1 MMKSLECGKRGV
13 AKQLNS
19 EVAYYAEKRVSMISR
34 ILNSCLVL
42 GLVSITGATAATDA
56 TDASKTVVVVSSD
69 NPKISGQL
77 FHPKICPNFVNY
89 IAFVRQIRDNRQI
102 WLFDSKTKELTQ
114 ITPHAASGKIEDVNI
129 DEDTDQSIFK
139 GYEDEL
145 EWCPVLHDGI
155 QYYLYVSAGGV
166 NNHDIY
172 ISAIGSKTH
181 TRLTFDPEVDGTPRW
196 SPDGKSVVFVSAR
209 TGDGDLYLVPDIT
222 KYLGKDIKR
231 EARNAFERLTTNPGE
246 EMFPSYSPDGRFL
259 AYTTRTSGNK
269 KRGLYT
275 IALMDFKDDHKI
287 KIFNNQITNNK
298 SHPSWS
304 FDGHFVAYQISND
317 LNDRVVDIGVMQL
330 KVDPQG
336 HLVEVAD
343 LHGKTPK
350 IAENVYPSSYTGPTW
365 LPGSR
370 AIVYAKRESSR
381 LNPLEVV
388 NLEKWLYDQN
398 YTRATITTQSNIH
411 RDVDCLPNHP
421 IIVFAGQS
429 GLDFQIFASV
439 LIGTDL
445 RLGAEKVDLAKYDL
459 FKN

>member
-1 MMKSLECGKRGV
+1 MNSRSNRNLSLSMRLAAAAALAAV
-13 AKQLNS
+13 A
-19 EVAYYAEKRVSMISR
+19 VAVPA
-34 ILNSCLVL
+34 L
-42 GLVSITGATAATDA
+42 AADGSA

-69 NPKISGQL
+69 NPKITGQL
-77 FHPKICPNFVNY
+77 FHPKICPNLVNY
-89 IAFVRQIRDNRQI
+89 VAFVRQIRDNRQI
-102 WLFDSKTKELTQ
+102 WLYDSKSKEMVQISPKGTQ
-114 ITPHAASGKIEDVNI
+114 RKIEDI
-129 DEDTDQSIFK
+129 GSDEDTDQSIFK

-145 EWCPVLHDGI
+145 EWCPVLHDGV
-155 QYYLYVSAGGV
+155 QYYAYVSAGGV
-166 NNHDIY
+166 NNHDVY
-172 ISAIGSKTH
+172 IGAIGSGVQ

-196 SPDGKSVVFVSAR
+196 SPDGKSLVFVSAR
-209 TGDGDLYLVPDIT
+209 TGDGDLYWVEDVT
-222 KYLGKDIKR
+222 KYLGKEQKK
-231 EARNAFERLTTNPGE
+231 ETKNAFVRLTTTTGE
-246 EMFPSYSPDGRFL
+246 EMFPSFSPNGRFL
-259 AYTTRTSGNK
+259 AYTTRTSGNR

-275 IALMDFKDDHKI
+275 IALMDFKEERKI
-287 KIFNNQITNNK
+287 KIFNNKITNNK

-330 KVDPQG
+330 KIDPAG

-370 AIVYAKRESSR
+370 ALVYAKRESSR

-388 NLEKWLYDQN
+388 NLEKWLYDQT
-398 YTRATITTQSNIH
+398 YTRATITTSSSIH

-429 GLDFQIFASV
+429 GLEFQIFASV
-439 LIGTDL
+439 LLGPDL

>member
-1 MMKSLECGKRGV
+1 
-13 AKQLNS
+13 
-19 EVAYYAEKRVSMISR
+19 MISSKDFSR
-34 ILNSCLVL
+34 CFFL
-42 GLVSITGATAATDA
+42 GLAAAAWVGPTAVRAAGAEA

-77 FHPKICPNFVNY
+77 FHPKICPNLVNY

-102 WLFDSKTKELTQ
+102 WLFNSANKDLTQ
-114 ITPHAASGKIEDVNI
+114 ISPRGGTSKIEDVNI

-145 EWCPVLHDGI
+145 EWCPVLHNGT
-155 QYYLYVSAGGV
+155 QYYAYVSAGGV

-172 ISAIGSKTH
+172 IGAIGSKTQ
-181 TRLTFDPEVDGTPRW
+181 TRLTFDPEVDGQPHW
-196 SPDGKSVVFVSAR
+196 SPDGKSLVFVSAR
-209 TGDGDLYLVPDIT
+209 TGDGDLYLVEDIT
-222 KYLGKDIKR
+222 KYLGKTPSK
-231 EARNAFERLTTNPGE
+231 ETKNAFVRITDTPGE
-246 EMFPSYSPDGRFL
+246 EMFPAYSPDGRFL

-275 IALMDFKDDHKI
+275 IALMDFKDEHKV
-287 KIFNNQITNNK
+287 KIFNNKIANNK

-330 KVDPQG
+330 KIDPAG

-350 IAENVYPSSYTGPTW
+350 IAENVYPSSYCGPTW

-370 AIVYAKRESSR
+370 ALVYAKREATR

-398 YTRATITTQSNIH
+398 YQRATITTQSNIH

-439 LIGTDL
+439 LIGADL

>member
-1 MMKSLECGKRGV
+1 MK
-13 AKQLNS
+13 
-19 EVAYYAEKRVSMISR
+19 MR
-34 ILNSCLVL
+34 ILNCAWVL
-42 GLVSITGATAATDA
+42 AAISAGNALAAPEA

-77 FHPKICPNFVNY
+77 FHPKICPNLVNY
-89 IAFVRQIRDNRQI
+89 VAFVRQIRDNRQI
-102 WLFDSKTKELTQ
+102 WLYDSKSRELTQ
-114 ITPHAASGKIEDVNI
+114 ISPHGATSKIEDVNI

-145 EWCPVLHDGI
+145 EWCPVLHGGT
-155 QYYLYVSAGGV
+155 QYFAYVSAGGV
-166 NNHDIY
+166 NNHDVY
-172 ISAIGSKTH
+172 IGAIGSKAH

-196 SPDGKSVVFVSAR
+196 SPDGKSLVFVSAR
-209 TGDGDLYLVPDIT
+209 TGDGDIYLVPDIA
-222 KYLGKDIKR
+222 KYLGKDLKR
-231 EARNAFERLTTNPGE
+231 EAKAAFERLTTNPGE

-275 IALMDFKDDHKI
+275 IALMDFKDDKKI
-287 KIFNNQITNNK
+287 KI
-298 SHPSWS
+298 HPSWS

-330 KVDPQG
+330 KIDPQG

-370 AIVYAKRESSR
+370 AIVYAKRESNR

-398 YTRATITTQSNIH
+398 YTRATITTQSSIH

-429 GLDFQIFASV
+429 GLEFQIFASV
-439 LIGTDL
+439 LIGSDL

>member
-1 MMKSLECGKRGV
+1 MR
-13 AKQLNS
+13 AR
-19 EVAYYAEKRVSMISR
+19 EKRFAMMRSG
-34 ILNSCLVL
+34 ILYSCLLL
-42 GLVSITGATAATDA
+42 GSVGASASMAADA

-102 WLFDSKTKELTQ
+102 WLYDSKTKELAQ
-114 ITPHAASGKIEDVNI
+114 ITPKATSSKIEDVNI

-155 QYYLYVSAGGV
+155 QYYAYVSAGGV

-172 ISAIGSKTH
+172 ISAIGSKQH
-181 TRLTFDPEVDGTPRW
+181 TRLTFDPEVDACPRW
-196 SPDGKSVVFVSAR
+196 SPDGKSLVFVSAR
-209 TGDGDLYLVPDIT
+209 TGDGDLYLVPDIS
-222 KYLGKDIKR
+222 KYLGKDVKR
-231 EARNAFERLTTNPGE
+231 EAHGAFERLTTNPGE
-246 EMFPSYSPDGRFL
+246 EMFPAYSPDGRFL

-411 RDVDCLPNHP
+411 RDVDCLPNYP

-439 LIGTDL
+439 LIGSDL